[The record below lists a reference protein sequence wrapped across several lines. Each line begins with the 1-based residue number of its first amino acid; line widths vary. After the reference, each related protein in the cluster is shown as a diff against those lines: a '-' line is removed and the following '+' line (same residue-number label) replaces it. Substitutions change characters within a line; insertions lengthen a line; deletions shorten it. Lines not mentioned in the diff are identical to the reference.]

1 MLVLGIESSCDET
14 AAAVVEKGA
23 VIRSSVVASQINVHS
38 RYGGV
43 VPELASRKHIEAI
56 VPVVQEALDA
66 AGVIFPDIDGIA
78 VTRGPGLMGS
88 LIVGMSLAKSLA
100 YGLGIPYVGVNHIE
114 GHIAAVFL
122 GDDPPCFPFIALV
135 VSGGHTHL
143 YVVKGFGS
151 SRLLGQT
158 RDDAAGEAYDKAAK
172 MLNLGYPGGVII
184 DRLARKGNPSAL
196 SFPRALRGEGYD
208 FSFSGL
214 KTALLYHLRKRGDMP
229 VEGELADL
237 AASYQ
242 DAIVEVLV
250 EKTIRAADETGI
262 PRIVVAGGVA
272 SNSRLRERFRESVG
286 TRRLGLFIPSPE
298 LCTDNAAMIA
308 AVGNAF
314 LERGRKDSL
323 DLGAVSRWPLEE

>member
-56 VPVVQEALDA
+56 VPVIQEALDA